1 MKKEEYSF
9 VTMVERSCAIMD
21 ELYNSHTA
29 IGITEISKKLKLP
42 KATTYRIIIT
52 LIKSGFIE
60 KDIKTD
66 KYMLGKIF
74 VKYGDK
80 VKSELNIHN
89 MCEPFMEE
97 LALEVGET
105 INLSISHENAVL
117 YLKRVEGE
125 ATALVS
131 KLISISPYYCS
142 STGKIL
148 LAYKTDKEVRK
159 YFKETKIIRRTINTI
174 KTPEEFYK
182 ERAQILKDG
191 YAFDNEEY
199 DYGLYCVGTPIFNT
213 KGDVIAAI
221 SFSGPKS
228 RINYKGEQ
236 KMIEKLIIYTSK
248 INNRIKEIGI

>member
-1 MKKEEYSF
+1 MTKEEYNY
-9 VTMVERSCAIMD
+9 VTMVERSGAIIK
-21 ELYNSHTA
+21 ELYNSPTA
-29 IGITEISKKLKLP
+29 LGITEISKKLKLP

-52 LIKSGFIE
+52 LIKDGFID

-66 KYMLGKIF
+66 KYTLGKIYI
-74 VKYGDK
+74 KYADK
-80 VKSELNIHN
+80 VKSELDIHN
-89 MCEPFMEE
+89 ICEPFMEE

-117 YLKRVEGE
+117 YLKRIKGE
-125 ATALVS
+125 TTALVS
-131 KLISISPYYCS
+131 KLISFSPYYCS

-148 LAYKTDKEVRK
+148 LAYKTDEEVKK
-159 YFKETKIIRRTINTI
+159 YFEETKIIQRTINTI
-174 KTPEEFYK
+174 KTPEEFFE
-182 ERAQILKDG
+182 ERVQILKDK

-199 DYGLYCVGTPIFNT
+199 DYGLFCVGTPIFNT
-213 KGDVIAAI
+213 EGDVIAAI

-236 KMIEKLIIYTSK
+236 KMIEKLRICTFK